1 MTMLSEWRN
10 KTVLRLKALFRRKQL
25 DRDMEDE
32 VAFHLSM
39 AEQKNLENGLGPIES
54 RHAACRQFGNCGLA
68 KERTRDM
75 WTFAAFESFLSDIRF
90 GVRML
95 VKNPGFSLVAVFT
108 LALGIGANAAIF
120 SVINGVLLN
129 PLPYKD
135 PERIVAM
142 RPNDSPPNLVD
153 IQRET
158 RSFSQG
164 GGINVK
170 NMDYTSGTEPMQVR
184 GGYVNAG
191 FLETLGVPP
200 MLGRI
205 ISPEED
211 VKGGPR
217 LVVLSYSFWQNFL
230 SSDPQVLGKTIALSG
245 NDYTVIGVMP
255 PNFVPPREHADVF
268 VSLSAAYPDE
278 ASERD
283 LHFMHAYWRLNPGM
297 TLAQAQAE
305 MSAMDHR
312 LAGLY
317 PDSETDRRTVF
328 LPLQESLTGS
338 VRPALLV
345 LFGAVGFVLLIA
357 CANFAGLLMARA
369 VARRQELVIRTAL
382 GAGKSRLICQALT
395 ESVLLAIAGGGA
407 GLLLARLGISLLLSL
422 KPAALDRFN
431 SIHLDVHVL
440 FFVFGISLLTGVVF
454 GTAPA
459 WSVTNLN
466 SAESLKDGARG
477 STSGQSANLL
487 RKLLVTAEFAI
498 ALVLL
503 VGAGLLIKGFSRLR
517 SVSPGFNPQHVMTM
531 HLQLPEARYAKIP
544 RQTQFR
550 VQVLERLNALPRAEA
565 AMVMDLPLS
574 PNYVDPRVVVDGG
587 PPVAA
592 GAEPRA
598 QTNSVMGNYF
608 HVMQIPIRAG
618 REFTPMDREGQ
629 PLVAIVNEEF
639 VKERLPH
646 RNPIGARID
655 WTRAP
660 EPQRWM
666 TIVGVAADVKDSSL
680 GEPADPAVYTPFSQS
695 EQAWRRW
702 MTLVLRT
709 SGPVPGLVDE
719 VKKQVW
725 SVDSQIPVSD
735 ILSMEDVM
743 AVSLAQQRFNLLLL
757 ALFAVLALVLAGVGI
772 YGLMAYSVSQRTHE
786 IGVRVAIGAQRR
798 DVLRLVVRDGA
809 KLALFG
815 IVIGIAAALGLTRLM
830 ASMLFE
836 VTPTDPVTF
845 AAVAFLLAF
854 VALLACYIP
863 ARRATRVD
871 PMVAL
876 RYE

>member
-1 MTMLSEWRN
+1 MQGWLH
-10 KTVLRLKALFRRKQL
+10 KTRLRLKALFDRKVL
-25 DRDMEDE
+25 DRDFNDE
-32 VAFHLSM
+32 VAFHLAM
-39 AEQKNLENGLGPIES
+39 REEKNRREGITPEEA
-54 RHAACRQFGNCGLA
+54 RYAARRQFGNTTA
-68 KERTRDM
+68 ISERNREI
-75 WTFAAFESFLSDIRF
+75 WTFTSLEGFLQDVRF
-90 GVRML
+90 ALRML
-95 VKNPGFSLVAVFT
+95 LKNPGFTAVAVLT
-108 LALGIGANAAIF
+108 LALGVGANTAIF

-135 PERIVAM
+135 PLRIVVM
-142 RPNDSPPNLVD
+142 KQNDSPPNVAD
-153 IQRET
+153 IQPQIHA
-158 RSFSQG
+158 FLQG
-164 GGINVK
+164 GGININ
-170 NMDYTSGTEPMQVR
+170 NMDYTSGTEPLQVR
-184 GGYVNAG
+184 AGRVNAG

-217 LVVLSYSFWQNFL
+217 FVVLSYPFWQNFL

-255 PNFVPPREHADVF
+255 ANFVPPREHADVF
-268 VSLSAAYPDE
+268 VSLWAAYPDD
-278 ASERD
+278 AAERD
-283 LHFMHAYWRLNPGM
+283 LHFMHTYWRLNAGV

-312 LAGLY
+312 LTELY
-317 PDSETDRRTVF
+317 PDSETDRRTVL
-328 LPLQESLTGS
+328 LPLQESVTGS

-357 CANFAGLLMARA
+357 CANFASLLMARA

-382 GAGKSRLICQALT
+382 GAGKSRLIRQALT
-395 ESVLLAIAGGGA
+395 ESVLLAIVGGGA

-431 SIHLDVHVL
+431 SIHLDAHVL
-440 FFVFGISLLTGVVF
+440 FFVFGVSLLTGVVF
-454 GTAPA
+454 GIAPA
-459 WSVTNLN
+459 WSITNLN
-466 SAESLKDGARG
+466 FAESLKDGARG
-477 STSGQSANLL
+477 STSGQSGNFL
-487 RKLLVTAEFAI
+487 RKLQVTAEFAI

-503 VGAGLLIKGFSRLR
+503 VGAGLLIKDFSRLR
-517 SVSPGFNPQHVMTM
+517 SVSPGFNPQHLMTM

-544 RQTQFR
+544 SQTQFR
-550 VQVLERLNALPRAEA
+550 VQALERINALPGVQA

-587 PPVAA
+587 PPVAV

-598 QTNSVMGNYF
+598 QTNSVMGDYF

-655 WTRAP
+655 WARAP
-660 EPQRWM
+660 DPPRWM

-680 GEPADPAVYTPFSQS
+680 DQPADPAVYTPFPQS
-695 EQAWRRW
+695 EQVWRRW

-709 SGPVPGLVDE
+709 TGPVAGLVE
-719 VKKQVW
+719 ETKKQIW
-725 SVDSQIPVSD
+725 SVDSQIPITD
-735 ILSMEDVM
+735 ILSMEDLM
-743 AVSLAQQRFNLLLL
+743 SVSLAQQRFNMLLL
-757 ALFAVLALVLAGVGI
+757 AFFAVLALILAAVGI

-786 IGVRVAIGAQRR
+786 IGVRLAIGAQRR
-798 DVLRLVVRDGA
+798 DVLRLVLRDGA
-809 KLALFG
+809 KLALLG
-815 IVIGIAAALGLTRLM
+815 IAIGIIAALALTRLM
-830 ASMLFE
+830 ASLLFE
-836 VTPTDPVTF
+836 VRPTDPTTF
-845 AAVAFLLAF
+845 AAVAILLAIAAF
-854 VALLACYIP
+854 AACYIP

-876 RYE
+876 RYD